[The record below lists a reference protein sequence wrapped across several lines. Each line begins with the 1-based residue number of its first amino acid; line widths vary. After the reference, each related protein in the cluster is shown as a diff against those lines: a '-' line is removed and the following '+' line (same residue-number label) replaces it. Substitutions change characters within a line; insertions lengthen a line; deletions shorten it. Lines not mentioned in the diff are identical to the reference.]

1 MRRCLLII
9 ILAICSSCG
18 TTRELELNHRTVVVV
33 DTVVSREKVRVVD
46 SVFYSNDTVH
56 HYTHE
61 VVDRYIYKTTSNS
74 DTIYM
79 REQVMTENKHNNTP
93 WYIAMIAV
101 IITVIM
107 LVYGIYRKK

>member
-1 MRRCLLII
+1 MKKYFAII
-9 ILAICSSCG
+9 ILAICSSCS
-18 TTRELELNHRTVVVV
+18 TMREVEYRSVVF
-33 DTVVSREKVRVVD
+33 DTVVSSERVVIYD
-46 SVFYSNDTVH
+46 SIFSRNDTIH
-56 HYTHE
+56 HRTHE
-61 VVDRYIYKTTSNS
+61 VVDRYIYKTTNNS

>member
-56 HYTHE
+56 HHVHE
-61 VVDRYIYKTTSNS
+61 VVDRYIYKTNSNT
-74 DTIYM
+74 DTIYVQE
-79 REQVMTENKHNNTP
+79 RIVEQAPRHSNVL
-93 WYIAMIAV
+93 WYIIAAV
-101 IITVIM
+101 VVVLLIS
-107 LVYGIYRKK
+107 YGIYRKK

>member
-46 SVFYSNDTVH
+46 SVFYRNDTVH
-56 HYTHE
+56 HHTHE
-61 VVDRYIYKTTSNS
+61 VVDRYIYKTNSNS
-74 DTIYM
+74 DTIYVQE
-79 REQVMTENKHNNTP
+79 RIEEQAPRHSNVL
-93 WYIAMIAV
+93 WYIIAAIV
-101 IITVIM
+101 VALLI
-107 LVYGIYRKK
+107 LYGISRKK

>member
-1 MRRCLLII
+1 MREI
-9 ILAICSSCG
+9 
-18 TTRELELNHRTVVVV
+18 EVEHRSVVVV
-33 DTVVSREKVRVVD
+33 DTVVSSERVVIYD
-46 SVFYSNDTVH
+46 SIFSRNDTIH
-56 HYTHE
+56 HRTHE

-79 REQVMTENKHNNTP
+79 RDQVMTENKQNNTP